1 MRDFGIIIQARSG
14 SKRFPRKVY
23 KKIDK
28 KTTLEILLNRIKKI
42 KSLKIIVATTTYPRD
57 EKIVNLSKKM
67 GVFSFRGKEK
77 DVLSRYYYCAKKYKL
92 KHIIRLTGDCPLI
105 DPSLVKKMIKLYS
118 NSKYDY
124 LSNTVP
130 VYKSKYPNGSD
141 IEIFSMKALKKNF
154 HNCKNKFDREHVTNF
169 FYKSEFF
176 KTKILN
182 PKFNFSNFR
191 YTLDYKKDLINIKKI
206 YNYLKKNNLSG
217 TTKQIVNFLKKH

>member
-1 MRDFGIIIQARSG
+1 MDTFIFIQARQG
-14 SKRFPRKVY
+14 SKRFKNKVL
-23 KKIDK
+23 KKIQGNELIK
-28 KTTLEILLNRIKKI
+28 IQYKRLLKVKSKKKI
-42 KSLKIIVATTTYPRD
+42 VFLIPKKNNIKLKKFLILNKISFYQGS
-57 EKIVNLSKKM
+57 EKN
-67 GVFSFRGKEK
+67 
-77 DVLSRYYYCAKKYKL
+77 VLSRYYNAAKKYRSK
-92 KHIIRLTGDCPLI
+92 KIIRLTGDCPLI

-124 LSNTVP
+124 LSNTVT

-154 HNCKNKFDREHVTNF
+154 HKCKDKFDREHVTNF
-169 FYKSEFF
+169 FYKSKLF

-191 YTLDYKKDLINIKKI
+191 YTLDYRKDLINIKRI

-217 TTKQIVNFLKKH
+217 TTNQIVNFLNKH